1 MSEGKTDAAST
12 EKQSEPKK
20 GISLDMNTVFFG
32 IVAVAFMFMTIGTI
46 FPKHQV
52 ILDEPLV
59 ESDKSVFTEEVT
71 GALVGDFGC
80 TEKDVVSILLREN
93 KQSLRRGNAQFDA
106 TNQQWTYS
114 ILAQDMKT
122 HKQTVVAFCD
132 RTTGKDGWGE
142 ASLKSLNT
150 DVSVAT
156 IDSLPDKVGQAA
168 LSSAKGSVNLAIGL
182 IGYIAL
188 FLGLMKIVEKAGGL
202 LWMAGLIR
210 PLLVRLFPDVPPDH
224 PAMGAMVMNIA
235 ANALGL
241 GNAATPFGLKAM
253 KELNDINP
261 HKGTATNAMCL
272 FLAIN
277 TSGLALLPT
286 GIIGLRAQ
294 FGSADPAAIFPTT
307 LIATGL
313 STLVGVLAAKGLS
326 KLFAS
331 PEPDVGFVPPVH
343 TESKGG
349 LSELVPLLIFGL
361 CLVALVV
368 TVYTLGESASV
379 WIMPTL
385 IFGML
390 LVGVVRGVPVYES
403 FIEGAKEGFNLGV
416 MIIPYLIAILSAIGM
431 FRASGGLELMVGW
444 IEPVTSMINL
454 PGEVLPLALLRPLSG
469 SGAFGITAE
478 LVQTYGADSYIGNLA
493 STMNG
498 STETTFY
505 VLAVYFGSVGV
516 HRYRHALWAGLAA
529 DITGVF
535 ASILAVSW
543 LLG

>member
-1 MSEGKTDAAST
+1 MVKSTGQAAYQGAWNYTLPIVST
-12 EKQSEPKK
+12 ESGSVLAHCKNAAGKEAMVQTKVSADTNDLTLTP
-20 GISLDMNTVFFG
+20 V
-32 IVAVAFMFMTIGTI
+32 
-46 FPKHQV
+46 
-52 ILDEPLV
+52 PL
-59 ESDKSVFTEEVT
+59 
-71 GALVGDFGC
+71 
-80 TEKDVVSILLREN
+80 
-93 KQSLRRGNAQFDA
+93 
-106 TNQQWTYS
+106 
-114 ILAQDMKT
+114 
-122 HKQTVVAFCD
+122 
-132 RTTGKDGWGE
+132 
-142 ASLKSLNT
+142 
-150 DVSVAT
+150 
-156 IDSLPDKVGQAA
+156 LPDKVGQAA
-168 LSSAKGSVNLAIGL
+168 LASAKASVNLAIGL

-188 FLGLMKIVEKAGGL
+188 FLGLMKIVENAGGL
-202 LWMAGLIR
+202 QWMAGLIR

-253 KELNDINP
+253 KELNDLNP

-294 FGSADPAAIFPTT
+294 FGAADPAAIFPTT

-313 STLVGVLAAKGLS
+313 STVVGVLAAKGLS

-331 PEPDVGFVPPVH
+331 PETDVGFVPPVH
-343 TESKGG
+343 TQSKGG
-349 LSELVPLLIFGL
+349 LGELVPLLIFGL
-361 CLVALVV
+361 CLVVLVF
-368 TVYTLGESASV
+368 TVYSLGEIASV

-431 FRASGGLELMVGW
+431 FRASGGLEMMVGW
-444 IEPVTSMINL
+444 IEPITSFINL

-543 LLG
+543 LLGS